1 MDNNYDPRYGNGN
14 DNYGPGSHNYYQNLY
29 NMFGGYNPV
38 LDKRMKNLTRLSM
51 LAGCGVVGFIIL
63 QYIVALI
70 VRVTGFYSVYINNT
84 LLQYAFDAV
93 ASTVYIMIPFSA
105 VYAMYRPK
113 EKTLGAVYEAPKSP
127 QMFVLAVF
135 AGLMIC
141 FVGDFLTAYI
151 SQAASAIGVE
161 FSQAETP
168 MPENLSEC
176 LLYFLSFAVV
186 PALIEEFAF
195 RGVVM
200 QPLRKY
206 GDWFAIVMSSVFFA
220 LLHGNMV
227 QIPFAFIAGLALGFF
242 RIKTGSI
249 WTSVVI
255 HFLNNTLSVVT
266 SIYYNNNP
274 NASELPYYVVSGAVF
289 AIGVFAL
296 ILITRSGGYRLRKDR
311 SGLDKKIRT
320 AGYLGTP
327 TTILLYAYAFFTSMS
342 FTKITSAAG
351 FMICLAVAAAVG
363 VLLLR
368 GIGLIRNDNRIS
380 YGGQYKLSRVLAV
393 LFIIFA
399 VGTVGVF
406 MGGAAGY

>member
-1 MDNNYDPRYGNGN
+1 MENNYNSGYENVN
-14 DNYGPGSHNYYQNLY
+14 ENYGPGSPNYYQNLY

-63 QYIVALI
+63 QHIVALI

-135 AGLMIC
+135 AGLMVC
-141 FVGDFLTAYI
+141 FVGDYLTSYI
-151 SQAASAIGVE
+151 SQAASVVGME
-161 FSQAETP
+161 FSQADTP
-168 MPENLSEC
+168 MPETLSEC
-176 LLYFLSFAVV
+176 FLYFVAFAVV
-186 PALIEEFAF
+186 PALVEEFAF

-206 GDWFAIVMSSVFFA
+206 GDWFAIIMSSAFFA

-227 QIPFAFIAGLALGFF
+227 QIPFAFVAGMALGFF

-255 HFLNNTLSVVT
+255 HFFNNAISVVA
-266 SIYYNNNP
+266 SIYYNNHP
-274 NASELPYYVVSGAVF
+274 DASELPYYVIFGAIFV
-289 AIGVFAL
+289 IGLFAL
-296 ILITRSGGYRLRKDR
+296 ILIVKSGGYRLRKDR
-311 SGLDKKIRT
+311 SGLDLKIRT
-320 AGYLGTP
+320 AGYLATP
-327 TTILLYAYAFFTSMS
+327 TTIFLLGYAFFTSMAY
-342 FTKITSAAG
+342 TRITRPAG
-351 FMICLAVAAAVG
+351 FLICIAVAAAVG
-363 VLLLR
+363 FLLLR

-393 LFIIFA
+393 LYMIFA